1 MRRRPPRSTRTDT
14 LFPYTTLFRSD
25 RRLGIERDRLIQ
37 RILSDLGRRA
47 TRAGA
52 DIVDEDP
59 DRAEPLDRLRN
70 GARAIGLPREIGHDA
85 DGPAASLLDRGHG
98 LPRGF
103 FGNIDD
109 GDRVAALGETPE
121 YGFAD
126 ARYAAGTDRET
137 TRLNSR

>member
-59 DRAEPLDRLRN
+59 DRAEPLDRLRH
-70 GARAIGLPREIGHDA
+70 GARAIGLPRAIGHDA
-85 DGPAASLLDRGHG
+85 AGAAASLLDRGHG

-103 FGNIDD
+103 FRNIDG
-109 GDRVAALGETPE
+109 GDPGAARGE
-121 YGFAD
+121 
-126 ARYAAGTDRET
+126 DRE
-137 TRLNSR
+137 RRV

>member
-59 DRAEPLDRLRN
+59 DRAEPLDRLRH

-85 DGPAASLLDRGHG
+85 DARPPACSIAATVCPAASSEISTTATAW
-98 LPRGF
+98 PRSA
-103 FGNIDD
+103 
-109 GDRVAALGETPE
+109 RSRHTASTMLGK
-121 YGFAD
+121 
-126 ARYAAGTDRET
+126 
-137 TRLNSR
+137 

>member
-14 LFPYTTLFRSD
+14 LFPYTTLRHED

-59 DRAEPLDRLRN
+59 DRAEPLDRLRH
-70 GARAIGLPREIGHDA
+70 GARAIGLPREIGHAA
-85 DGPAASLLDRGHG
+85 DGPPPSLLDPGPG
-98 LPRGF
+98 PPRGF
-103 FGNIDD
+103 LRTLDH
-109 GDRVAALGETPE
+109 T
-121 YGFAD
+121 
-126 ARYAAGTDRET
+126 ARGATHRDH
-137 TRLNSR
+137 

>member
-59 DRAEPLDRLRN
+59 DRAEPLDRLRH

-85 DGPAASLLDRGHG
+85 DGAAARLLDRRHG

-103 FGNIDD
+103 FGNLHD
-109 GDRVAALGETPE
+109 GARLAAPREKPPSAFL
-121 YGFAD
+121 
-126 ARYAAGTDRET
+126 YA
-137 TRLNSR
+137 